1 MLRKSTWRP
10 ALLGAVAQ
18 TLTGAPLQPHAI
30 VVNGNATTLTP
41 YVSIHNGR
49 QTALVHHS
57 YAEHVA
63 AAFFEGKACI
73 PVRKGGRNAL
83 VFRFPL
89 GSGETGIIRTCRR
102 GGLVRRL
109 FKDAYPFSNRP
120 LREFRV
126 HLYAYSRKLP
136 VPEPLGVFWERK
148 GIAFRGAV
156 ATREIEAVTLFTA
169 LKRLQSNAGRFE
181 PLLIHA
187 GRAVRHMHELGIC
200 HADLQLG
207 NILVTHTGIH
217 LIDLD
222 KARVFPKLSTLRRA
236 RNLLR
241 LRRSLGKNGFPPEL
255 FERILDGYGAD
266 VIPHWLDVAYRV
278 KGMLSDGITRRKRR
292 RNGR

>member
-1 MLRKSTWRP
+1 VL
-10 ALLGAVAQ
+10 
-18 TLTGAPLQPHAI
+18 LQPHGI
-30 VVNGNATTLTP
+30 VVNRNATTLKS
-41 YVSIHNGR
+41 YVSIQNAR
-49 QTALVHHS
+49 QTALVHHA
-57 YAEHVA
+57 YAERTA
-63 AAFFEGKACI
+63 AAFFEGEACT
-73 PVRKGGRNAL
+73 PVRKGGRNAF

-89 GSGETGIIRTCRR
+89 GSGESAIIRMCRR

-126 HLYAYSRKLP
+126 HLYAYSKELA

-156 ATREIEAVTLFTA
+156 ATRELEAITLYTA
-169 LKRLQSNAGRFE
+169 LRRLHSNAGRFE
-181 PLLIHA
+181 PLLIQA
-187 GRAVRHMHELGIC
+187 GRAVRQMHDLGIF

-222 KARVFPKLSTLRRA
+222 KACVFPKLSRLRRA

-241 LRRSLGKNGFPPEL
+241 LRRSLGKNGFPPDL

-266 VIPHWLDVAYRV
+266 TIPHWLDVAYRV
-278 KGMLSDGITRRKRR
+278 KGTLSDGVTRRKRR
-292 RNGR
+292 RNGG